1 MRYKVAYEDNS
12 RKYLVLDCQ
21 HDQKP
26 CAAYHGETAARE
38 RARQLNTAWQ
48 QKISDIAAI

>member
-1 MRYKVAYEDNS
+1 MRYKVAYEDDS
-12 RKYLVLDCQ
+12 RKYLVVDCQ
-21 HDQKP
+21 RDRKA
-26 CAAYHGETAARE
+26 CAAYNGETAARE